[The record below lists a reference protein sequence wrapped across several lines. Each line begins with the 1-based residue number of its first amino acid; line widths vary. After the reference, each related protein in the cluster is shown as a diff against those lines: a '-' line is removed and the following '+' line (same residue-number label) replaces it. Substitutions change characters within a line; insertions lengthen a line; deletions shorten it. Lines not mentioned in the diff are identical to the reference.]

1 MSSDSVKGMSP
12 RVLVNMLAEIE
23 RRSRDCARNLT
34 AAEYPDHLWQ
44 GLVFTVGGVRLVS
57 DMHEVSELLRI
68 PDAITRVP
76 GSKSWLVGIANVRGN
91 LLTVVDLQAYL
102 GDKPIVTGKSSR
114 VLVIQRGP
122 FTAGLL
128 VPSVIGMREFDFEH
142 RLSNARLEGAVGA
155 YVYEAFQIDRE
166 LWPVFNMRALATDPR
181 FVSAA
186 L

>member
-1 MSSDSVKGMSP
+1 MNNESGKGMSP

-23 RRSRDCARNLT
+23 RRSRECARNLT

-44 GLVFTVGGVRLVS
+44 GLVFTVAGVRLVS

-68 PDAITRVP
+68 PDVITRVP
-76 GSKSWLVGIANVRGN
+76 GSKPWLVGIANVRGN

-102 GDKPIVTGKSSR
+102 GDKPIVMGKSSR

-128 VPSVIGMREFDFEH
+128 VPSVIGMREFEFEH
-142 RLSNARLEGAVGA
+142 RLPNARLEGAVGA

-166 LWPVFNMRALATDPR
+166 LWPVFNMRALATDPK